1 MNPKTT
7 FHADSVLAEN
17 LNLPMIQPDKSN
29 PMALAAGPMI
39 PDKPDDL
46 LAFCLNWNSIYLGMK
61 VNSPINANM

>member
-17 LNLPMIQPDKSN
+17 LNLPMIQPERSN
-29 PMALAAGPMI
+29 PMAFAAGPII

-46 LAFCLNWNSIYLGMK
+46 LAFCRNWYSIYFGIK
-61 VNSPINANM
+61 VNRPINANM